1 MHDRINAFEYTKGFL
16 LIILN
21 EFDMIQKK
29 DQSSFDKNKSI
40 RTCVERF
47 QKKKNSL
54 SALYDFKRKLVLLK
68 SVEYCMASFYVLHT
82 MYFYGAENQNS
93 WKNNIEKWSMF
104 CHTLFRFVCFSSAS
118 SFLSLGELCYYEL
131 FTKLNEWRTI
141 LLNVL
146 CSLLGKLI
154 CFEVSKNAIRLS
166 QKSFK

>member
-47 QKKKNSL
+47 QKKKNRPYYRSL

-82 MYFYGAENQNS
+82 MYFYGAENQYS
-93 WKNNIEKWSMF
+93 
-104 CHTLFRFVCFSSAS
+104 
-118 SFLSLGELCYYEL
+118 
-131 FTKLNEWRTI
+131 
-141 LLNVL
+141 
-146 CSLLGKLI
+146 
-154 CFEVSKNAIRLS
+154 
-166 QKSFK
+166 